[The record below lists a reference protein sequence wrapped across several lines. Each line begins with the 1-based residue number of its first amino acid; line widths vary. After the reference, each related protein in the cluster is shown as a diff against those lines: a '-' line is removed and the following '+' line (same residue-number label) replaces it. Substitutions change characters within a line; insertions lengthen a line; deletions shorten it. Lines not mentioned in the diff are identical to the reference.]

1 MSKKI
6 KKAIVFAESQERI
19 ATITETEKSVRV
31 KWNDPGFTDAPRMK
45 TSLKAQY
52 SYKSPSLGSSV
63 KFTKSVTRAI
73 VYRNISKFAEGVFAL
88 HEDYSIIAA
97 ANFERRKIGANKI
110 CAHRFNAKNKCG
122 VTGVSIYRDKNGK
135 ANGYVSTRSYGE
147 KLRKRSYFP
156 FKKYGVLGAFI
167 KASATRISALV
178 VNAEFQRSTPESST
192 YSVK

>member
-6 KKAIVFAESQERI
+6 KKAIVCAESQEHF
-19 ATITETEKSVRV
+19 ATITETEKSVKV
-31 KWNDPGFTDAPRMK
+31 KWDDPGFVDAPRMK
-45 TSLKAQY
+45 TSLKGRY
-52 SYKSPSLGSSV
+52 SYKSQSLGSTV

-73 VYRNISKFAEGVFAL
+73 VYRDISRFAEGVLAL
-88 HEDYSIIAA
+88 HEDYTNIAA
-97 ANFERRKIGANKI
+97 INFVRRKSGANKI

-135 ANGYVSTRSYGE
+135 ANGYVSTRSFGE

-156 FKKYGVLGAFI
+156 FSKYGVLGAFI

-178 VNAEFQRSTPESST
+178 VNAEFQRSAPESST